1 MRAGYPFDIPEAGAS
16 LLTYCALVYHLPLV
30 MAFSV
35 RERISFVWGGCMLLP
50 LRALLEN
57 THGIMR
63 AWSQVGLQPGPW
75 LSLAAVCVG
84 GSEDQDVTSGFTYGL
99 PLAAQGCA
107 DGLECADM
115 LLWASAGRL
124 L

>member
-1 MRAGYPFDIPEAGAS
+1 MCAGYPFDIPEAGAS

-50 LRALLEN
+50 LRALLED

-63 AWSQVGLQPGPW
+63 AWSQVGVHPLPS
-75 LSLAAVCVG
+75 LSHVAICVDA
-84 GSEDQDVTSGFTYGL
+84 SDHQDV
-99 PLAAQGCA
+99 
-107 DGLECADM
+107 M
-115 LLWASAGRL
+115 
-124 L
+124 